1 MNKTDLIDTVIIGGN
16 LPGLSAA
23 LILGRCTRKVLVFD
37 DGNYRNYAVSHV
49 NGFIT
54 QDNVSPEEL
63 RTRARKDLEK
73 YDIKIINSHV
83 HNIRRE
89 ENYFIIEYEAYT
101 VKAKTVILAT
111 GLKDQLPEI
120 EGLKEAYG
128 KRIFH
133 CIYCDGYENKDKK
146 LAVHGKNGADL
157 CLMLRTWTKDLTWF
171 SEEEPSKEDRKKLE
185 NKGIKIIPEKIQSI
199 NMDDVFLLT
208 GIIGD
213 FRLCIYAESDG
224 PALRYKR
231 NNQKVP
237 WLFDGMFLSLT
248 KGQKQ
253 KSNLAEKLGLKVTK
267 ENGIEV
273 NDKGETEIPALY
285 SVGDCTRDRLLVII
299 GAAEG
304 VETAINVNKYL
315 RENWDV

>member
-1 MNKTDLIDTVIIGGN
+1 MEKIDLIDSIIVGGN

-54 QDNVSPEEL
+54 QDYVSPEEL
-63 RTRARKDLEK
+63 RAKARKDLEK
-73 YDIKIINSHV
+73 YDVKIINSHV
-83 HNIRRE
+83 HNIQRK
-89 ENYFIIEYEAYT
+89 ENYFIVEYEAYT
-101 VKAKTVILAT
+101 VKAKTVVLAT

-133 CIYCDGYENKDKK
+133 CIYCDGHENKNKK
-146 LAVHGKNGADL
+146 LAVHGKNGAEL

-171 SEEEPSKEDRKKLE
+171 SEEEPSKEDREKLE
-185 NKGIKIIPEKIQSI
+185 IKGIKIVPEKIQSI

-224 PALRYKR
+224 PTLRYKR

-253 KSNLAEKLGLKVTK
+253 KSNLAEKLGLKITK

-273 NDKGETEIPALY
+273 NENGATEVIGIW
-285 SVGDCTRDRLLVII
+285 SIGDATKDRLLIVKGI
-299 GAAEG
+299 AEG
-304 VETAINVNKYL
+304 LDAAININTYL
-315 RENWDV
+315 RENWDE